1 MNGMKRDPIV
11 IHLDEAGLRLDKWL
25 SIRLPE
31 HSREFWKQRILKGEV
46 TVNGKKVNPSR
57 PLIEND
63 QIEFSIEVEETKV
76 TPAAEPLTLKLLYE
90 DEWFFVVDKPAG
102 LVVNPAHGHASGT
115 LADALG
121 AMYPKGLSD
130 LSGKDRQGIVHRLDK
145 DTSGA
150 MLIARDN
157 DTHEKL
163 AKLFREQT
171 IDRIYDAV
179 AWGMPASLSG
189 RIDAPIIRGDVN
201 RKKMVVKED
210 GKEAKTDFRVLSQK
224 DDMTHLECRL
234 LTGRTHQIRVH
245 LAYIGHPVVGDRLY
259 GGWRK
264 GLALEY
270 HLLHARGLAFTH
282 PVTGEAFSVNSP
294 LPSRFYSYVRREDL

>member
-1 MNGMKRDPIV
+1 MKRDPIV

-57 PLIEND
+57 SLIEND

-102 LVVNPAHGHASGT
+102 LVVHPAHGHASGT

-130 LSGKDRQGIVHRLDK
+130 LSGKDRQGIVHRQKMRQELPILPPQRKITLVLPHGGDEHFLRQ
-145 DTSGA
+145 GQ
-150 MLIARDN
+150 
-157 DTHEKL
+157 EF
-163 AKLFREQT
+163 LFKIT
-171 IDRIYDAV
+171 ANH
-179 AWGMPASLSG
+179 
-189 RIDAPIIRGDVN
+189 RG
-201 RKKMVVKED
+201 K
-210 GKEAKTDFRVLSQK
+210 
-224 DDMTHLECRL
+224 
-234 LTGRTHQIRVH
+234 
-245 LAYIGHPVVGDRLY
+245 
-259 GGWRK
+259 
-264 GLALEY
+264 
-270 HLLHARGLAFTH
+270 
-282 PVTGEAFSVNSP
+282 
-294 LPSRFYSYVRREDL
+294 FY